1 MRLAHKPETWPEQ
14 HLGTR
19 VNYNS
24 ELVGNENVFEALKR
38 GIECILLYDTKARTN
53 VMNDYGFSKT
63 FLITGEPGCGKT
75 TAIRA
80 AVKYGMELSAK
91 ISKMLFVTNIGNKF
105 KNEYYSR
112 SAQELRKI
120 FNVFFS
126 GSQINIGII
135 EDIDTVFFR
144 RNQLINAE
152 DSANLGELLNL
163 LEGVETV
170 NLGNYIILATANKR
184 FEPALEQRF
193 ECVLEAKGP
202 ETAEH
207 YEKLLRI
214 NIKNLEQFIDYD
226 LKNAAEIL
234 SGKKFSGRD
243 VRNICRKIASEINS
257 FEASA
262 EFYSLEPA
270 KQKKFIEGNFCTVS
284 EEQVMEIIREYERK

>member
-1 MRLAHKPETWPEQ
+1 MRLAHKPETWPEK

-135 EDIDTVFFR
+135 E
-144 RNQLINAE
+144 
-152 DSANLGELLNL
+152 
-163 LEGVETV
+163 
-170 NLGNYIILATANKR
+170 
-184 FEPALEQRF
+184 
-193 ECVLEAKGP
+193 
-202 ETAEH
+202 
-207 YEKLLRI
+207 
-214 NIKNLEQFIDYD
+214 
-226 LKNAAEIL
+226 
-234 SGKKFSGRD
+234 
-243 VRNICRKIASEINS
+243 
-257 FEASA
+257 
-262 EFYSLEPA
+262 
-270 KQKKFIEGNFCTVS
+270 
-284 EEQVMEIIREYERK
+284 